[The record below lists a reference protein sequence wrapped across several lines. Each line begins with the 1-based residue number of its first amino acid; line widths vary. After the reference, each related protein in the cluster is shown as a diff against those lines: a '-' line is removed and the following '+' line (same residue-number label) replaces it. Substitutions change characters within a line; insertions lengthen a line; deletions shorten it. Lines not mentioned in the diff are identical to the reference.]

1 MKIPPFDAHRHD
13 ESNELLSIPL
23 RSIESETSWHFD
35 RSVLIKLFIIL
46 FYIVLHSVL
55 SKINCCMLKCQGVSL
70 SIGRRRTNNSSLDS
84 SWRCASNGS
93 IFISLASIDGKLFTF
108 YALETFAN
116 NFLSIDARDM
126 KIPPFDAHRH
136 DESNEL

>member
-1 MKIPPFDAHRHD
+1 M
-13 ESNELLSIPL
+13 
-23 RSIESETSWHFD
+23 
-35 RSVLIKLFIIL
+35 
-46 FYIVLHSVL
+46 
-55 SKINCCMLKCQGVSL
+55 
-70 SIGRRRTNNSSLDS
+70 
-84 SWRCASNGS
+84 
-93 IFISLASIDGKLFTF
+93 SLASIDGKLFAF